1 MISRNRCVRTG
12 LSYWRHVKQGAAL
25 VVRGFSWRT
34 AVVGLSVV
42 TAGCAVGPNF
52 HKPTPW
58 TPKKYGGPTNM
69 HTETKAGEKPVASQV
84 TSDMPD
90 PAWWDCFHDP
100 ILSDLERRVATDNLD
115 VRRFAYRM
123 AESRAELRIA
133 GAERFPAMSA
143 SGSYARQQYSTKM
156 LQRIVT
162 DIEQEHPELQGLAP
176 SPGQAKIPLFNQWRD
191 SIDATWEVDLWGRVR
206 RQYEAAAAS
215 AQVTQEARRGM
226 LISRQAEVA
235 RDYMDLRATQEQLRI
250 VMENR
255 DVAQRMLDLNQQR
268 YAHGMSSDLNV
279 ERARAQLEATVA
291 RMPQLEQQ
299 LASQVNALSML
310 MGEPPRALSDR
321 LLVASAIPPVPPAVP
336 IGVPSELARRRPDI
350 RRAEANLHAATAQ
363 VGEAVAE
370 FYPRVTINAGFGFES
385 LSFRDMGFWNAKA
398 WNVGPSITL
407 PLFQGGRL
415 RGQLE
420 LRKSEQKEA
429 ALAYQQTVLQAWHDV
444 DNALTA
450 YTDEQRHHDFLAA
463 QVEATR
469 ASLRLAQDQ
478 YAQGLVTYL
487 SVLDA
492 QRQLLS
498 SQSELTTSTAAI
510 SANLVRL
517 YNALGGGWET
527 TYPLPTPKHGATT
540 KNPVTNPVTT
550 PATTP
555 VAASST
561 PGGAPTSTPPIPGA
575 PTSGRTP
582 A

>member
-1 MISRNRCVRTG
+1 M
-12 LSYWRHVKQGAAL
+12 

-34 AVVGLSVV
+34 AVVGLSMV

-58 TPKKYGGPTNM
+58 TPKKYGGPATM
-69 HTETKAGEKPVASQV
+69 HTTTAAGEKPVASQV
-84 TSDMPD
+84 TDDTPD

-100 ILSDLERRVATDNLD
+100 VLSELERRVATDNLD

-143 SGSYARQQYSTKM
+143 AGSYARQQYSTKT

-162 DIEQEHPELQGLAP
+162 DIDQEHPDGLIPGMGAVP
-176 SPGQAKIPLFNQWRD
+176 PGQAKIPLFNQWRD
-191 SIDATWEVDLWGRVR
+191 SIDATWEMDLWGRVR

-215 AQVTQEARRGM
+215 AQVTREARRGM
-226 LISRQAEVA
+226 LISRQSEVA
-235 RDYMDLRATQEQLRI
+235 RDYMELRAVQEQLRI

-255 DVAQRMLDLNQQR
+255 DVAQRMLELNQQR
-268 YAHGMSSDLNV
+268 YDHGMSSDLDV
-279 ERARAQLEATVA
+279 ERARAQLEGTVS
-291 RMPQLEQQ
+291 RIPRLEQQ
-299 LASQVNALSML
+299 LVTQVNALSML
-310 MGEPPRALSDR
+310 MGEPPRALADK
-321 LLVASAIPPVPPAVP
+321 LLVASAIPPVPPSVP

-350 RRAEANLHAATAQ
+350 RRAEASLHAATAQ

-385 LSFRDMGFWNAKA
+385 LSFRDLGFWNAKA

-429 ALAYQQTVLQAWHDV
+429 AIAYQQTVLQAWHDV

-450 YTDEQRHHDFLAA
+450 YTDEQRRHDFIAA
-463 QVEATR
+463 QVEANR

-478 YAQGLVTYL
+478 YGRGMVTYL
-487 SVLDA
+487 TVLDA

-498 SQSELTTSTAAI
+498 SQSDLTTSTAAI
-510 SANLVRL
+510 SGNLVRL

-527 TYPLPTPKHGATT
+527 TYPENMPKKKAAVKTAA
-540 KNPVTNPVTT
+540 TT
-550 PATTP
+550 PATP
-555 VAASST
+555 PAASH
-561 PGGAPTSTPPIPGA
+561 
-575 PTSGRTP
+575 P